1 MTLLSVKFSKWN
13 RPYPEEPL
21 AIKKLARCGAELSR
35 DIPKAEKAISWLG
48 VDGWPV
54 DICASYEKSI

>member
-21 AIKKLARCGAELSR
+21 AIKLARCGAELSR
-35 DIPKAEKAISWLG
+35 DIPKAEKVISWLA

-54 DICASYEKSI
+54 DVCTSYEKSI